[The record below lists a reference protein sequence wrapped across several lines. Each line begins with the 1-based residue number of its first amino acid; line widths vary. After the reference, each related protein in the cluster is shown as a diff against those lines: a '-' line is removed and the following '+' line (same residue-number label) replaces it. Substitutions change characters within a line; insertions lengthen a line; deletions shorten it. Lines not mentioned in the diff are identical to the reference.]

1 MKRIIALIVSAGVL
15 LMQPL
20 ELTVFA
26 RTEAAEPSVSVP
38 WAEVKPAQP
47 GNDTGTG
54 ETANETQEETESQAE
69 ASPVPGVTEGRLPA
83 KGGEAQLRYQAANLS
98 RAANGS
104 AVSGLKPLLNF
115 NAYPDWN
122 EPDAMANALNPAA
135 KKNCRS
141 C

>member
-83 KGGEAQLRYQAANLS
+83 KGGEAQLP
-98 RAANGS
+98 
-104 AVSGLKPLLNF
+104 VSGGEPLTGGKRQRRVRIE
-115 NAYPDWN
+115 AV
-122 EPDAMANALNPAA
+122 A
-135 KKNCRS
+135 KF
-141 C
+141 